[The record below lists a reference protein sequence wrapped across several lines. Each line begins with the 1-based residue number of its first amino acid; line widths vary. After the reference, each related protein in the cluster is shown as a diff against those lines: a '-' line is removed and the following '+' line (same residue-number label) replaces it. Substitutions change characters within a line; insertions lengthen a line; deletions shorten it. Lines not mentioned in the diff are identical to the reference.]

1 MATGTIILP
10 LPGKF
15 DDTNPPGIIYTN
27 NAAKVLFD
35 DTTQEYM
42 QWAFRMPANY
52 ASAPLLKVQYAMA
65 SATTG
70 NVEFECQIMAV
81 SDGDSANID
90 TDSYD
95 TANSNSASVPAT
107 AGHLDEISITL
118 NNDDSLAAN
127 DYIRI
132 KLSRDADD
140 ATNDTATGDAEVV
153 AVTLEYTT
161 T

>member
-27 NAAKVLFD
+27 NAPKVLFD
-35 DTTQEYM
+35 ASTSETMY
-42 QWAFRMPANY
+42 WTFRMPANY
-52 ASAPLLKVQYAMA
+52 ASAPLLKLQYAMA
-65 SATTG
+65 SATSG
-70 NVEFECQIMAV
+70 AVEFECSIMAV
-81 SDGDSANID
+81 SDGDTSNID

-95 TANSNSASVPAT
+95 TVNTQTATVPGT
-107 AGHLDEISITL
+107 AGYLDELSITL

-127 DYIRI
+127 DYVRI
-132 KLSRDADD
+132 KLTRDADD
-140 ATNDTATGDAEVV
+140 ATNDTAAGDCEVL
-153 AVTLEYTT
+153 AVTMEYTT